1 MGTPK
6 VFESEYKFC
15 SILWENEPVGSME
28 LVKLCKERLGW
39 SKSNTYR
46 VIRRLA
52 ERGIIKNEN
61 AVVSA
66 LVTKQQVQVAEIE
79 ELMETRFDGD
89 VPAFLAAFTKQKSL
103 SDKQIEEIMKIIDS
117 VKE

>member
-1 MGTPK
+1 M
-6 VFESEYKFC
+6 
-15 SILWENEPVGSME
+15 
-28 LVKLCKERLGW
+28 VKIQHLHGNKAFSRAR
-39 SKSNTYR
+39 NNQ
-46 VIRRLA
+46 
-52 ERGIIKNEN
+52 NEN